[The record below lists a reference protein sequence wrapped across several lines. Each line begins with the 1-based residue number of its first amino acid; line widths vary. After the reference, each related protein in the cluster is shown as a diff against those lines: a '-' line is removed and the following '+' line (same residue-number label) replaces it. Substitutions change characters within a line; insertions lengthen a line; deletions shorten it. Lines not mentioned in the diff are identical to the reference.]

1 MTEKQFVKYDGNKI
15 VDLKYDNSWV
25 ISIGNVDLLL
35 ALLNDDGYVE
45 KSKVIKEWESDVK

>member
-45 KSKVIKEWESDVK
+45 KSKVIKEWEAEL